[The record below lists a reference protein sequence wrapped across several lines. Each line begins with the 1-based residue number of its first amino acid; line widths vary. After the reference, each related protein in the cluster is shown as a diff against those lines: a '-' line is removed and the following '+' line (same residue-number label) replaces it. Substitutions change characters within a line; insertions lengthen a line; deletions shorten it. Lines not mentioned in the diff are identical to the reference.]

1 MYKYRIKEQGD
12 NALKQFQEERIMVF
26 DSIETR
32 LEDIKKL
39 LRQGK
44 IETIAYYRENPTSYT
59 VVKGTDLINDYIN
72 DIEILLKG
80 EE

>member
-1 MYKYRIKEQGD
+1 MYRYKLKEQGD
-12 NALKQFQEERIMVF
+12 NALKQFQEERIVVF
-26 DSIETR
+26 DTLETR

-44 IETIAYYRENPTSYT
+44 IETMTYYRDNPTSYS
-59 VVKGTDLINDYIN
+59 VVRGTDIINDYIN

>member
-12 NALKQFQEERIMVF
+12 KTLNQFHDQRIMAF
-26 DSIETR
+26 DSLEAR
-32 LEDIKKL
+32 LENIKKL
-39 LRQGK
+39 LRQSK